1 MDVNKENFIAIPNLF
16 YLFAGMRVG
25 YARVS
30 TDSQTVESQIE
41 ILEGRGKCEHVYSE
55 VKSGKN
61 MDRPEFRAMLD
72 FIRPGDT
79 IVVIAL
85 DRIGRS
91 LIEVVEFI
99 EEMRANDIKLESL
112 SQPVDWESAYGRFV
126 VKMTLLFA
134 ELEREMM
141 LERQKRGLEYARSQ
155 GRIGGRR
162 KGERKA
168 DVKAVAKRYHE
179 AIKTAKT
186 KQEALKIVAS
196 EFGIGAATV
205 NRYIKE

>member
-1 MDVNKENFIAIPNLF
+1 
-16 YLFAGMRVG
+16 MRVG

-41 ILEGRGKCEHVYSE
+41 ILEGRGECEHIYSE

-91 LIEVVEFI
+91 LIEVVELI
-99 EEMRANDIKLESL
+99 ERLREENITLESL

-168 DVKAVAKRYHE
+168 DVKEVRKRFKD
-179 AIKTAKT
+179 IRKGTKT
-186 KQEALKIVAS
+186 KHDALVLTAN